1 MKVMIFVDKEN
12 FRQSLWKIDKRRQEK
27 LSGLSKIIMEIL
39 NTELEWNKYIP
50 RLIRSY
56 VYTGEYAD
64 TTIYKIK
71 QDLEKE
77 KNPED
82 KKHLAYLLDNSLKR
96 QEIQK
101 ATYERIRNNSS
112 FLEIRAKPLQYAK
125 GRVFQKGVDVQLAVD
140 LVSHAYINSYDVAIV
155 CSGDVD
161 LIESIRLVK
170 NLGKKVI
177 VFSHPDITAS
187 QIFKEC
193 DYYIDLSK
201 MCGEKLNEISHLANN
216 PHAARPD
223 FSVKK

>member
-12 FRQSLWKIDKRRQEK
+12 FRQSLWRIDKRRQEK
-27 LSGLSKIIMEIL
+27 LSGLSKFIMEVL
-39 NTELEWNKYIP
+39 NTELEWDKYIP

-56 VYTGEYAD
+56 VYTGEYTD
-64 TTIYKIK
+64 TTIDKIERDLKK
-71 QDLEKE
+71 Q
-77 KNPED
+77 KNPEER
-82 KKHLAYLLDNSLKR
+82 AYLNELLNKSLSR
-96 QEIQK
+96 QEGQES
-101 ATYERIRNNSS
+101 AFEAIRSNSS

-140 LVSHAYINSYDVAIV
+140 LVSHAYINSYDVAVV

-177 VFSHPDITAS
+177 VFSHPYTTAS
-187 QIFKEC
+187 QILKDC

-201 MCGEKLNEISHLANN
+201 IGGEKLNEISHLAT
-216 PHAARPD
+216 HTTRPD